1 MWFKNRRAKWRKRER
16 NAMNAE
22 AAAFKNGFGTQFM
35 QPFADTESLYS
46 SYSYNNWA
54 AKVPSPLGTKPFSWT
69 VNPLNSVIPGN
80 HQNSVNCFNT
90 GGSSVT
96 VSMGSG
102 SMLPGGMGS
111 SLSGTTPVTG
121 VTAPPCPYTTP
132 TNPYTMYH
140 HRTSSEPC
148 SASSIASLRLKA
160 KQHASGFASPYST
173 PSPVSRSNSSGLSAC
188 QYASVSDT
196 V

>member
-1 MWFKNRRAKWRKRER
+1 
-16 NAMNAE
+16 MNAE

-35 QPFADTESLYS
+35 QPFADTDLYS
-46 SYSYNNWA
+46 SYTYNNW
-54 AKVPSPLGTKPFSWT
+54 AKVPSPLGTKPFSWS

-90 GGSSVT
+90 AASSVT

-102 SMLPGGMGS
+102 TMLSSGMG
-111 SLSGTTPVTG
+111 GTLTAATAGTG
-121 VTAPPCPYTTP
+121 VSAPPCPYTTP
-132 TNPYTMYH
+132 TNHPYTMYH
-140 HRTSSEPC
+140 HRTASEPC
-148 SASSIASLRLKA
+148 SASSIAQLRLKA
-160 KQHASGFASPYST
+160 KQHASGFSSTYST